1 MNIAVVGGAGHVGLP
16 FCAVLASV
24 GHQVVAIDSDVYRI
38 QLARSGKSSF
48 SEPGLDEILSAVIQL
63 GYLTFESSL
72 SAVRNSE
79 VVVVVVGT
87 DLTEQGL
94 PQNDSVLRV
103 VEELCDHL
111 REGSTVVLRSTI
123 MPGTTARVAAMLRH
137 LQVEV
142 AFCPERIAEGMAV
155 EELRMIPQLIG
166 SESSNAPTRLREL
179 FDSLG
184 IEVLDL
190 SWSEAEL
197 SKLILNTWRYSQFA
211 IANEFAIA
219 CEQYGVDF
227 SSVRVSLLY
236 KYPRGQGLMAPG
248 FAGGPCLRKDTLQL
262 INGTTSSAELF
273 REVIASHD
281 RMIPR
286 VVNEVL
292 QVLGSGKKTVVQLGI
307 SFKPGSDDLRGSVG
321 LDLARALST
330 HVPKL
335 IVVDPHVS
343 NSELSLTMMG
353 LDDALKVADL
363 IVVGTRHPEFRG
375 LIVDVPVIDIA
386 GQSFVTRG

>member
-1 MNIAVVGGAGHVGLP
+1 
-16 FCAVLASV
+16 
-24 GHQVVAIDSDVYRI
+24 
-38 QLARSGKSSF
+38 
-48 SEPGLDEILSAVIQL
+48 
-63 GYLTFESSL
+63 
-72 SAVRNSE
+72 
-79 VVVVVVGT
+79 
-87 DLTEQGL
+87 
-94 PQNDSVLRV
+94 
-103 VEELCDHL
+103 
-111 REGSTVVLRSTI
+111 
-123 MPGTTARVAAMLRH
+123 
-137 LQVEV
+137 
-142 AFCPERIAEGMAV
+142 
-155 EELRMIPQLIG
+155 
-166 SESSNAPTRLREL
+166 
-179 FDSLG
+179 
-184 IEVLDL
+184 
-190 SWSEAEL
+190 
-197 SKLILNTWRYSQFA
+197 
-211 IANEFAIA
+211 
-219 CEQYGVDF
+219 
-227 SSVRVSLLY
+227 
-236 KYPRGQGLMAPG
+236 MAPG